1 MPRPFPPLE
10 SIPLAE
16 QRGQSFPRLV
26 ELMQRLLA
34 DDGCPWDREQTFESL
49 RRYVVEEA
57 HEVVDAID
65 GGDRDELRTE
75 LGDLLLQVVFQAEL
89 GRAEGRFGPD
99 DVVGAIVDKIVRR
112 HPHVFADEKAET
124 AKDVLESWEQ
134 LKAREKGAKGLLGG
148 IPRSMPALLRAQ
160 RIGEKVEKVGFDW
173 PDTKGSRAK
182 VAEEMGELDAAIA
195 SGDRAHIEEE
205 LGDALF
211 AREPVAPPRD
221 RRRGGPPRHDRQVHR
236 PLRARREA
244 RHREP
249 RRLAEGVRRHHPAR
263 RARRALGRGQA
274 PVPRGQMKP
283 VLPLHPVARLP
294 EDWAKALA
302 ARGERP
308 FRAAQVFKWVH
319 ARGVVDPE
327 LMTDLPATLR
337 AALKEEGLGPTT
349 MTSEVRTSADGTRK
363 LLVRMG
369 DGATVESV
377 LIPGVSG
384 ANRAADEDA
393 DAAVAD
399 DDEDEEEGPAPV
411 RRVTQCISTQVGCA
425 MGCVF
430 CASGVAGLKRH
441 LATEEIVGQVLLGRS
456 MLREGEQLRNVVLM
470 GMGEP
475 LHNYD
480 ATARALR
487 LLSHPDGI
495 SLSTRRVTVS
505 TSGLVPE
512 IDRLGADF
520 GGQVALAI
528 SLHATDDETRSRLMP
543 INKKYPLAELLAALK
558 RYPLPKRRRITI
570 EYTLVAGKNDTVV
583 EARKLAKLLR
593 DLKVKVNLIPMNPI
607 DASTL
612 GPTSLDGVL
621 AFQRVLIDAGYS
633 CFVRRRRGDDV
644 AAACGQLALRGAK
657 PKVRVDR
664 S

>member
-1 MPRPFPPLE
+1 
-10 SIPLAE
+10 
-16 QRGQSFPRLV
+16 
-26 ELMQRLLA
+26 
-34 DDGCPWDREQTFESL
+34 
-49 RRYVVEEA
+49 
-57 HEVVDAID
+57 
-65 GGDRDELRTE
+65 
-75 LGDLLLQVVFQAEL
+75 
-89 GRAEGRFGPD
+89 
-99 DVVGAIVDKIVRR
+99 
-112 HPHVFADEKAET
+112 
-124 AKDVLESWEQ
+124 
-134 LKAREKGAKGLLGG
+134 
-148 IPRSMPALLRAQ
+148 
-160 RIGEKVEKVGFDW
+160 
-173 PDTKGSRAK
+173 
-182 VAEEMGELDAAIA
+182 
-195 SGDRAHIEEE
+195 
-205 LGDALF
+205 
-211 AREPVAPPRD
+211 
-221 RRRGGPPRHDRQVHR
+221 
-236 PLRARREA
+236 
-244 RHREP
+244 
-249 RRLAEGVRRHHPAR
+249 
-263 RARRALGRGQA
+263 
-274 PVPRGQMKP
+274 
-283 VLPLHPVARLP
+283 
-294 EDWAKALA
+294 
-302 ARGERP
+302 
-308 FRAAQVFKWVH
+308 
-319 ARGVVDPE
+319 
-327 LMTDLPATLR
+327 MTDLPATLR